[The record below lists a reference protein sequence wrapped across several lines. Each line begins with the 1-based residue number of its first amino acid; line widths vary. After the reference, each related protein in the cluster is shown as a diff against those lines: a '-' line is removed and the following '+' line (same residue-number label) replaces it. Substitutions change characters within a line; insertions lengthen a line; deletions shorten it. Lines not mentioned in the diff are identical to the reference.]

1 MKSGY
6 LIFARKE
13 YPQPLECL
21 GTLTVENDSAARDE
35 LSRIARESFGEGW
48 IEMVAIPETAAIRVI
63 PME

>member
-1 MKSGY
+1 MKSSY

-13 YPQPLECL
+13 YQQPLECL
-21 GTLTVENDSAARDE
+21 GTLTVDNESATRDE

-48 IEMVAIPETAAIRVI
+48 IEMAAIPETAALRVI